1 MKVDPYEAGRIVYEA
16 ISMESRGIGSINV
29 IPVQII
35 RIIKDGLWKQYF
47 MENIEEMVENK
58 SFVEFIEKAHPRGM
72 NSNIKQLRGLLQQST
87 DRMADEALKL
97 FEKEI
102 LQPAAKQGAPKGS
115 QNAKKD
121 KGIKHNNIMFNPD
134 RQGTDKDYT
143 VRRLERDRPDLA
155 KKVINGEL
163 SANAAAIEAGFRT
176 KTVTMPLEPKRA
188 AETLKRHFTKKQI
201 KAIIEALGG

>member
-97 FEKEI
+97 FEDAVTQKPLPVKGKET
-102 LQPAAKQGAPKGS
+102 GRG
-115 QNAKKD
+115 KD
-121 KGIKHNNIMFNPD
+121 RNDSIISIAV
-134 RQGTDKDYT
+134 QGTDKDYT
-143 VRRLERDRPDLA
+143 IRRLKRDRPDLA
-155 KKVINGEL
+155 EKVINGEL